1 MLFCHGPSFHC
12 CFMENAQRRL
22 RFVLMQSK
30 NKCESSK
37 NSSILMALERKPVS
51 WSCYLYLHSVSTQ
64 TQAHTVMQARSWW
77 HRAGRKVVIMAPILL
92 SILCPDQSS
101 FCIRVVY
108 FLNVCLFFFNV
119 KNGLCSQKT
128 NTHILFFSLS
138 LQEKMGLCFH
148 KSKRGDFVLWQQL
161 TCGWSFSERWFP
173 HQIYFVWVKKLICI
187 QTISSTYSKSWT
199 QRTGADMGAIQQH

>member
-1 MLFCHGPSFHC
+1 MLFILALCFHSDTGSHSH
-12 CFMENAQRRL
+12 AGS
-22 RFVLMQSK
+22 VLMAQSWK
-30 NKCESSK
+30 KGCYYGP
-37 NSSILMALERKPVS
+37 NSAEHSAHRSELS
-51 WSCYLYLHSVSTQ
+51 LY
-64 TQAHTVMQARSWW
+64 
-77 HRAGRKVVIMAPILL
+77 
-92 SILCPDQSS
+92 QSS
-101 FCIRVVY
+101 L
-108 FLNVCLFFFNV
+108 FLKCLFVFFNV

-128 NTHILFFSLS
+128 NTHILFSSLS